1 MITIE
6 ELRIRWEFL
15 LGINLTK
22 AEVQDLFSKFDIN
35 GSGDINYAE
44 WLKTYD
50 DEEWRL
56 EFYKLLD
63 RDGKGFISVSE
74 MRAYMIQRPKHRKS
88 QCFDTIH

>member
-1 MITIE
+1 MITID
-6 ELRIRWEFL
+6 ELRNRHEFL

-35 GSGDINYAE
+35 GSGDINYAK

-56 EFYKLLD
+56 EFYKLLFL
-63 RDGKGFISVSE
+63 K
-74 MRAYMIQRPKHRKS
+74 
-88 QCFDTIH
+88 